1 MSNYYMITLCKFND
15 MFTFFKFSFAVSS
28 ILCKFAVGIVEMLLP
43 LENKKGK
50 HDLTST
56 HYYICI
62 PTA

>member
-1 MSNYYMITLCKFND
+1 

-43 LENKKGK
+43 LENKNGK